1 MAAKPVREKVR
12 VFTTEHAFEWA
23 FGIGSATIFVSKL
36 IARGLPIQGGL
47 VASAIGI
54 AIMWLYRADQSR
66 IRPENEQP
74 SLGDEVYYLGLLF
87 TLTSLCAALVSLFL
101 VFGGEQTLEERTD
114 EMIGSFGIAL
124 VTTMAGIVMRMKL
137 QRHSTEG
144 RATTIRIPHPP
155 GDPDGRAVKIE
166 GVTVDLERYAYE
178 LRRELQNSTNA
189 FASHTNQ
196 AILQAKTIH
205 GHLDEMMQAFHR
217 GLEEKANAQLESLKA
232 IYNDVAKKAEE
243 AKDRTAAQQ
252 AGIQSALEK
261 LETQVK
267 TMDESIERIRAGS
280 RDTAG
285 NLETI
290 GTQAK
295 EMARAFAEGGKTV
308 AEGVHTFT
316 EAVDSEREYH
326 EVRKQFAQET
336 SEQLKRQAEE
346 WSSVQQRVGEF
357 LNDFTISNQ
366 ALSILGQEA
375 QRTSVEL
382 AALPEGVTRARQ
394 SIEQLAE
401 ITSASNAMA
410 GLESKTEKFT
420 EQLAVIAAAGTRHE
434 EALEGTIKKLQT
446 LAELAGQEFDGR
458 AKLKHAAD
466 EIAEV
471 ASTAGHHA
479 KDLKDTEWEITRINE
494 GLKGVRVALQEEGLR
509 IAEVLK
515 QTVDAVGEAKVGRSS
530 IFKRIFRKKGTGSAH
545 GDGGGI

>member
-1 MAAKPVREKVR
+1 MATIAVTKNVRIFK
-12 VFTTEHAFEWA
+12 TKNAFVWA
-23 FGIGSATIFVSKL
+23 FLIGIVMISVAKL
-36 IARGLPIQGGL
+36 IAKGHPIPGGFIASGL
-47 VASAIGI
+47 GI
-54 AIMWLYRADQSR
+54 MVMWRYQSEQKR
-66 IRPENEQP
+66 ICPDSEQP
-74 SLGDEVYYLGLLF
+74 RLGDEIYYLGLLY

-124 VTTMAGIVMRMKL
+124 FTTMAGIVMRVNL
-137 QRHSTEG
+137 QRHSTE
-144 RATTIRIPHPP
+144 RTATIIRIPHSP
-155 GDPDGRAVKIE
+155 GDPDGGAVKTK
-166 GVTVDLERYAYE
+166 GVTIDLERYAYE
-178 LRRELQNSTNA
+178 LRRQLQNSTNA
-189 FASHTNQ
+189 FASHANQ

-205 GHLDEMMQAFHR
+205 GHMDEMMQTFHH

-336 SEQLKRQAEE
+336 GEQLKRQAEE
-346 WSSVQQRVGEF
+346 WSSVQQRAGEA
-357 LNDFTISNQ
+357 LKDMAQTNE
-366 ALSILGQEA
+366 ALSRMGHEA
-375 QRTSVEL
+375 QRTNVEL
-382 AALPEGVTRARQ
+382 AALPEGITRARQ

-458 AKLKHAAD
+458 AKLKHAAA

-494 GLKGVRVALQEEGLR
+494 GLQGVRVALQEEGLKL
-509 IAEVLK
+509 AEVLK
-515 QTVDAVGEAKVGRSS
+515 QTVDALGEAKVGRSC
-530 IFKRIFRKKGTGSAH
+530 IFRRIFGRKGTGSAD